1 MSTAQQRPGGR
12 GPAFARR
19 HPIAAFLTV
28 VLALGWI
35 LLTIPNLTRLPQAPF
50 LIVLN
55 LVLLAAALL
64 LTRWTDGPG
73 AAGRLLARVARWR
86 FSPWRYAVILLGMPA
101 ATIGV
106 AAAIGTAN
114 IPDNWL
120 AFGLTYLFQTIVFG
134 ALLLNL
140 WEETAWTGFLQ
151 SRLMDRHGLLIGSLL
166 TAPWFLAVHI
176 PLSFAPGWTWAN
188 AVANLALL
196 IVIAPVM
203 RYLLGMHYLDTG
215 ASVLAVGLQH
225 AAFNAS
231 ADLGHA
237 GWEYAAG
244 LVVLTALVAAARHL
258 ARRRTRSRAAKPGQA
273 TP

>member
-1 MSTAQQRPGGR
+1 MSTPQQPPEGT

-19 HPIAAFLTV
+19 HPIAAFVTV

-35 LLTIPNLTRLPQAPF
+35 LLTIPNLTGLPQAPF

-55 LVLLAAALL
+55 LVLLATALL
-64 LTRWTDGPG
+64 ITGWTGGPG
-73 AAGRLLARVARWR
+73 AAGRLLARVLRWR
-86 FSPWRYAVILLGMPA
+86 FSPWRYAVIMLGMPA
-101 ATIGV
+101 ATVGV
-106 AAAIGTAN
+106 AAVTGTAN
-114 IPDNWL
+114 LPGNWF
-120 AFGLTYLFQTIVFG
+120 AFGLSYLFQAIVFG
-134 ALLLNL
+134 ALLVNL

-151 SRLMDRHGLLIGSLL
+151 SRLMNRHGLLIGSLL

-188 AVANLALL
+188 AAVNLALL
-196 IVIAPVM
+196 VVIAPVM

-215 ASVLAVGLQH
+215 GSVLAVGLQH

-237 GWEYAAG
+237 GWEYTAG
-244 LVVLTALVAAARHL
+244 LVVLTVLVAAARHL
-258 ARRRTRSRAAKPGQA
+258 TGWRARSRAAGRREV